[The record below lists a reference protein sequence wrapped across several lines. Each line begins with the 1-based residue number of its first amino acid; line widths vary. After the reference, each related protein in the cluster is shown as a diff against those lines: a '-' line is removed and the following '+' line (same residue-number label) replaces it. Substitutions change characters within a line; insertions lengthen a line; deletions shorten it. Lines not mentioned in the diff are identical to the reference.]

1 MENTTPGSA
10 ESAIREPNLP
20 KEHKPKRAPRKP
32 AAKAAGE
39 AGAKTSKAERM
50 HWITLHD
57 SKEIPP
63 NGQFIGVNGRQ
74 FILKPGIKTQVPE
87 CVLEVLDNAVQA
99 LPEVNEK
106 LQVVGMRNAPR
117 LPYSHHRDVA

>member
-1 MENTTPGSA
+1 METTTPVSA

-20 KEHKPKRAPRKP
+20 KEHKPKRAPRK
-32 AAKAAGE
+32 AAGE
-39 AGAKTSKAERM
+39 KPAEAAGKSTKAERM

-63 NGQFIGVNGRQ
+63 TGQFIGVNGRQ

-117 LPYSHHRDVA
+117 LPYSLHRDVA